1 MNNTEDLNQW
11 LSHIYTYRIP
21 VFRQLKSFIDFV
33 GIGAE
38 LGAGSCWFSSL
49 LSRSDRITNITV
61 IDINK
66 DRLDLAKSFFIPKFK
81 GNIEKIKF
89 HTGDF
94 HDRLPLKEG
103 SLDFIICDASLH
115 HATNLPRLLSQ
126 AKQLLK
132 PQGVLAAIREPVL
145 PEFPPLKMWR
155 KLTFGL
161 TQRLHGDI
169 EKIYTKDEWNS
180 YFSEAGFS
188 LEFHEYFLNYPLK
201 EKIVK
206 YLKKWNG
213 TLFNRCFFIARPH
226 Y

>member
-81 GNIEKIKF
+81 GNIEKI
-89 HTGDF
+89 
-94 HDRLPLKEG
+94 
-103 SLDFIICDASLH
+103 
-115 HATNLPRLLSQ
+115 
-126 AKQLLK
+126 
-132 PQGVLAAIREPVL
+132 
-145 PEFPPLKMWR
+145 
-155 KLTFGL
+155 
-161 TQRLHGDI
+161 
-169 EKIYTKDEWNS
+169 YTKDEWNN
-180 YFSEAGFS
+180 YFSGAGFA
-188 LEFHEYFLNYPLK
+188 LEFHEYFLDHPLK

-206 YLKKWNG
+206 RLKKWNG
-213 TLFNRCFFIARPH
+213 ILFNRCFFIARPH